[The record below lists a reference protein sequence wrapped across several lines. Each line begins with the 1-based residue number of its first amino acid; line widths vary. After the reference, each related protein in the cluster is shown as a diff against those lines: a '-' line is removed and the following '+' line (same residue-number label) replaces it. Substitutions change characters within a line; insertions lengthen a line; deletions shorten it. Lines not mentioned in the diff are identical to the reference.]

1 MAMPEQGLSAALN
14 AKIIGAGTEPM
25 VLAHGFG
32 VDQSIWDKI
41 TPFLAQHYK
50 IMVFDWPFSGS
61 VQDTNL
67 YDPVKYSSYD
77 AFANDL
83 ITLLDENCLKSSVF
97 IGHSMSGM
105 IGCIASTKRPDLF
118 KRLILIGTS
127 PRNINTDD
135 YEGGFKSS
143 EIEELI
149 SSMET
154 NYFGWA
160 SSFPSLVVDSNDALS
175 VEKIQNCFTSMRPEV
190 AVTLAKTVFYSD
202 QREILDKV
210 TTPCTIIQTA
220 SDIVVPN
227 SVAHYMQE
235 KIKGISTMEMIK
247 TDGHFPQLTA
257 HLELVQVL
265 GGVLGF

>member
-127 PRNINTDD
+127 PR
-135 YEGGFKSS
+135 
-143 EIEELI
+143 
-149 SSMET
+149 
-154 NYFGWA
+154 YFFNLDIA
-160 SSFPSLVVDSNDALS
+160 
-175 VEKIQNCFTSMRPEV
+175 EK
-190 AVTLAKTVFYSD
+190 
-202 QREILDKV
+202 
-210 TTPCTIIQTA
+210 
-220 SDIVVPN
+220 
-227 SVAHYMQE
+227 
-235 KIKGISTMEMIK
+235 
-247 TDGHFPQLTA
+247 
-257 HLELVQVL
+257 
-265 GGVLGF
+265 